1 MRSTIV
7 LLPLF
12 ALVASCTVGPD
23 YMRPVVKPPQTWR
36 IMEKESADV
45 ANTAW
50 WQAYGDPVLN
60 RLIET
65 ALRENKDLMLA
76 AVRIG
81 EFAGQYGVVKS
92 EFYPQVG
99 AEGSISRQ
107 QYLGQVNSP
116 TQLAINGSWEL
127 DLWGKIRR
135 NSEAAR
141 AELLASEE
149 GRRSVVLSLVSS
161 VASSY
166 IGLLNLDKQLE
177 IARNTAKSRK
187 DALDLFNIRYDGGVI
202 SELELNQSRSEYE
215 QAMTTIPQLETA
227 VALQEHALSILLGA
241 DPGPISRG
249 KKIEDLPVPLPPGGI
264 PSEVLQRRPDILQAE
279 QILIA
284 ANARIGAARAAY
296 YPSISLTGLLGV
308 SSTELS
314 SLFSGPGRLYS
325 YQASFTAPIF
335 NAGAIAGQ
343 VRVAEAREQQALL
356 LYRQTIQNA
365 FREVE
370 DGLVRQ
376 ARARDQLAAQK
387 RQVEALRSYASLA
400 RLRFENGYSSY
411 LEVLDAERSLFTA
424 ELAFSQTEG
433 ELHQHLI
440 ALYKAMGGGWGV
452 YNANSYPEP
461 PTQGEMR

>member
-76 AVRIG
+76 AARID
-81 EFAGQYGVVKS
+81 EFAGQYGVAKS

-99 AEGSISRQ
+99 AGGSISRQ
-107 QYLGQVNSP
+107 QYLGQVSSP
-116 TQLAINGSWEL
+116 TQLAVNASWEL

-149 GRRSVVLSLVSS
+149 GRRSVLLSLVSS

-166 IGLLNLDKQLE
+166 IWLLDLDKQLE
-177 IARNTAKSRK
+177 IAHNTAKSRK
-187 DALDLFNIRYDGGVI
+187 AALDLFRIRFDGGVI
-202 SELELNQSRSEYE
+202 TELELNQSRSEYE
-215 QAMTTIPQLETA
+215 QAMATIPQLEAA

-249 KKIEDLPVPLPPGGI
+249 KKIDDLPVPLPPRGI

-279 QILIA
+279 QVLIA

-314 SLFSGPGRLYS
+314 SLFSGPGRLYN
-325 YQASFTAPIF
+325 YQASLTAPIF
-335 NAGAIAGQ
+335 TAGSIAGQ
-343 VRVAEAREQQALL
+343 VRAAEAREQQALL
-356 LYRQTIQNA
+356 LYRQAIQNA

-400 RLRFENGYSSY
+400 RLRFDNGYSSY

-424 ELAFSQTEG
+424 ELAFSQAEG
-433 ELHQHLI
+433 ELHQYLI
-440 ALYKAMGGGWGV
+440 ALYKAMGGGWNV
-452 YNANSYPEP
+452 
-461 PTQGEMR
+461 TLK